1 MRAPTPCA
9 GSAGSNQR
17 WDVLYAAERL
27 WGNFSSDVE
36 DIWKY
41 PVTWSS
47 ERAERSSVPPEMFIP
62 VGTIVNRPDPAGAPV
77 STTATVHPVS
87 QHSTI
92 SSSWPLRSIVSDLP
106 STPAITGGS
115 ITASVPSVIVS
126 PAFAAWYAFVQLS
139 YPVSP
144 M

>member
-1 MRAPTPCA
+1 M
-9 GSAGSNQR
+9 
-17 WDVLYAAERL
+17 VYASERSL
-27 WGNFSSDVE
+27 GDFSSDVE

-47 ERAERSSVPPEMFIP
+47 ERAERSSVPPEMFTP
-62 VGTIVNRPDPAGAPV
+62 DDTGLNRPDPAGAPL

-92 SSSWPLRSIVSDLP
+92 SSSWPLRSIVSDLLN
-106 STPAITGGS
+106 TPAITGGS
-115 ITASVPSVIVS
+115 ITASLPSMIVS

-139 YPVSP
+139 
-144 M
+144 